1 MNTLI
6 FFALIQL
13 FIVQYD
19 PSELRHNVHLVKEV
33 RDYLEKFISLP

>member
-13 FIVQYD
+13 FIVTYD
-19 PSELRHNVHLVKEV
+19 PTELRTNVHLVKEI
-33 RDYLEKFISLP
+33 RD